1 MSVAMAYQGY
11 LERQQNPNSLGCRVQ
26 QTIGLMECRVQ
37 QTTGL
42 TECRVQQTTGLIHC
56 RVQQI
61 LWTDYT
67 SIMLSMKRRANLS
80 AVGVFLAA

>member
-37 QTTGL
+37 QTTGRMD
-42 TECRVQQTTGLIHC
+42 CRWQQ
-56 RVQQI
+56 
-61 LWTDYT
+61 
-67 SIMLSMKRRANLS
+67 ML
-80 AVGVFLAA
+80 